1 MMFSIFQEPL
11 PERRMRTQRGLKC
24 GSIFL
29 KRSIPLTELSWL
41 RRRRRNTFTTGKARC
56 WKLNVRKKGTAFFRY
71 IIRDRQAPPLCFS
84 SLSIVDSPFDYR
96 AIFSSFIFVFHSWS
110 VPTAQFDTA
119 LSRGDIDLLIGVRK
133 KNRTATF
140 APSRRT
146 AEIFSKI
153 AHCTAPRTSLN
164 SSILTNSLFPAI
176 KTSIQNPIMFQT
188 SEHDRR
194 RKECCSWTS
203 RIAMHCNR
211 VGTSRLSEEVAGDQ
225 NPQRSRYLAPSCN
238 EWGKCNFHSWPIIY

>member
-133 KNRTATF
+133 KIAPQLLPPHAAPQRYFQKLRTA
-140 APSRRT
+140 PHR
-146 AEIFSKI
+146 
-153 AHCTAPRTSLN
+153 
-164 SSILTNSLFPAI
+164 
-176 KTSIQNPIMFQT
+176 
-188 SEHDRR
+188 EHP
-194 RKECCSWTS
+194 WT
-203 RIAMHCNR
+203 RA
-211 VGTSRLSEEVAGDQ
+211 
-225 NPQRSRYLAPSCN
+225 
-238 EWGKCNFHSWPIIY
+238 F